1 LDLIHLDPFICVSF
15 SGIFQFLQKI
25 TLSAAILGVI
35 GYMEGCG
42 LQHGRLWIAAWKVVD
57 CSMEGCGLL
66 LTGTSTSAV
75 LVSLEFIRFYSAH
88 PEWDP
93 LGSFV

>member
-57 CSMEGCGLL
+57 CSMEGCGLQHGRL
-66 LTGTSTSAV
+66 WIALDWYIHLCCPGIS
-75 LVSLEFIRFYSAH
+75 
-88 PEWDP
+88 
-93 LGSFV
+93 